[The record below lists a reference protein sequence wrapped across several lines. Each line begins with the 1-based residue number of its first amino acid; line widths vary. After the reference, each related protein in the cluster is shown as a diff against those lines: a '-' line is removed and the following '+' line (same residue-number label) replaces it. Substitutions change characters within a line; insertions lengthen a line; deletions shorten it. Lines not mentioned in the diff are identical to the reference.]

1 MQVPQ
6 SRNFAELC
14 ASLGPQSLDNGRH
27 PRHIPGCWVKEE
39 ERSRRGRST
48 SARDREHLLLPLE
61 LAEQDEVGGCA
72 CEGGGA
78 PDAGRV
84 GDGDEEAL
92 PDVPAIFLLLLGG
105 RVEIRW
111 SLCLLRAVFAL
122 NKPKEKPFRIP
133 GLMEKHTAWDGRAK

>member
-1 MQVPQ
+1 M
-6 SRNFAELC
+6 
-14 ASLGPQSLDNGRH
+14 
-27 PRHIPGCWVKEE
+27 KEE
-39 ERSRRGRST
+39 ERSRRGRSP
-48 SARDREHLLLPLE
+48 SARDGEHSLLPLE
-61 LAEQDEVGGCA
+61 LAKQDEVGGCA
-72 CEGGGA
+72 REGGGA

-133 GLMEKHTAWDGRAK
+133 GLVEKHTAWDGRAK